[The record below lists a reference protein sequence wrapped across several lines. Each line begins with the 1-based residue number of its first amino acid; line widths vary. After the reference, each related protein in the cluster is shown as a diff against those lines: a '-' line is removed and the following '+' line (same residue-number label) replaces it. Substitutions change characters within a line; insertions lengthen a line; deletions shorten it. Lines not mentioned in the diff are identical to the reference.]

1 MALAAR
7 RPERDTA
14 QAMSEEN
21 VELLHQAIDAFNRRD
36 LDAFLALMDPGVEFT
51 PYERALEGLG
61 PYRGH
66 EGVRAWWEESF
77 AALPDFSAELYD
89 VRDLGD
95 VTFSRGRLRG
105 TGAGSGASFERT
117 LWMVNEWRDKKQV
130 WWRAFGSETEALE
143 AAGLRE

>member
-1 MALAAR
+1 
-7 RPERDTA
+7 
-14 QAMSEEN
+14 MSQEN

-36 LDAFLALMDPGVEFT
+36 LDAYLALQDPDVEFT

-66 EGVRAWWEESF
+66 EGVRTWWEESF
-77 AALPDFSAELYD
+77 AALPDLSAELYE

-95 VTFSRGRLRG
+95 VTFSRGHLRG

-117 LWMVNEWRDKKQV
+117 LWLVNEWRDKKTV
-130 WWRAFGSETEALE
+130 WWRAFESEAEALE
-143 AAGLRE
+143 AAGLRDG

>member
-1 MALAAR
+1 
-7 RPERDTA
+7 
-14 QAMSEEN
+14 MSQEN
-21 VELLHQAIDAFNRRD
+21 IELLHQAIDSFNQRD
-36 LDAFLALMDPGVEFT
+36 LDAYLALQDPDVEFT

-66 EGVRAWWEESF
+66 EGVRTWWEESF
-77 AALPDFSAELYD
+77 AALPDLSAELYE

-95 VTFSRGRLRG
+95 VTFSRGHLRG

-117 LWMVNEWRDKKQV
+117 LWLVNEWRDKKTV
-130 WWRAFGSETEALE
+130 WWRAFESEAEALE